1 MVGKAKRR
9 DDMGIFDRALIA
21 LGNAGN
27 NMSMGAAN
35 TGAKMGTTAQDSS
48 EIVALKMQIGTLN
61 QELDATYSV
70 IGRRYVQY
78 VIEKGEMPGI
88 DVSDML
94 KMMEP
99 KLERLK
105 ELERKLIEAEKRV
118 KDIDILRAKERAEH
132 EFYNE
137 KNVLDRALAMD
148 VLTQEEYS
156 KRLAVARKKLDNFEE
171 IRRVRSQLEMGLI
184 SREEFNARMGY
195 LTR

>member
-9 DDMGIFDRALIA
+9 DNMGIFDRALNA

>member
-9 DDMGIFDRALIA
+9 DHMGIFDRALNA

-70 IGRRYVQY
+70 IGQ
-78 VIEKGEMPGI
+78 
-88 DVSDML
+88 
-94 KMMEP
+94 
-99 KLERLK
+99 
-105 ELERKLIEAEKRV
+105 RKLIEAEKRV

>member
-1 MVGKAKRR
+1 
-9 DDMGIFDRALIA
+9 MGIFDRALNA

-148 VLTQEEYS
+148 VLTQEEYN

>member
-1 MVGKAKRR
+1 MH
-9 DDMGIFDRALIA
+9 GI
-21 LGNAGN
+21 NVS
-27 NMSMGAAN
+27 NMH
-35 TGAKMGTTAQDSS
+35 
-48 EIVALKMQIGTLN
+48 
-61 QELDATYSV
+61 
-70 IGRRYVQY
+70 
-78 VIEKGEMPGI
+78 
-88 DVSDML
+88 